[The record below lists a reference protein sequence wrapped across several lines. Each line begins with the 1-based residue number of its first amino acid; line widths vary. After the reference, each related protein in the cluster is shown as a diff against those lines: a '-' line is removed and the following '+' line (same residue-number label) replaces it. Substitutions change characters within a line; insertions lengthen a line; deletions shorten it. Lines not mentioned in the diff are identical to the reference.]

1 MPQLCGG
8 CLHEKPCNTPK
19 CGACYARNRYY
30 KIHGKPYIERGVEKK
45 EYEPKPAKAPVV
57 CKGCGTP
64 YEKPNAECKTCRD
77 REKHRGN
84 SIVKPRKCSAGG
96 CPIENLK
103 PGCKTCSNRNKNRKF
118 SGRPLL
124 TPLPIPEPPPAKPRP
139 VLPLVVKDP
148 GLMSYLA
155 ARRERLGKRKENKK
169 ND

>member
-30 KIHGKPYIERGVEKK
+30 KIHGKPYIERGVEKS
-45 EYEPKPAKAPVV
+45 EPKPAKAPVV

-64 YEKPNAECKTCRD
+64 YEKPNAECKTC
-77 REKHRGN
+77 
-84 SIVKPRKCSAGG
+84 S
-96 CPIENLK
+96 
-103 PGCKTCSNRNKNRKF
+103 SNRNKNRKF